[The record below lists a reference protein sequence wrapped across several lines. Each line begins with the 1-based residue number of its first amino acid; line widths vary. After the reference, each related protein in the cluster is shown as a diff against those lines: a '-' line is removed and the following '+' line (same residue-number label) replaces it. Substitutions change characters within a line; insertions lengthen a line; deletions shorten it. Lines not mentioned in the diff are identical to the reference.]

1 MEAVAKQ
8 AAATS
13 SLIYDEAVLKA
24 KLVAAMQG
32 EFAGVCSK
40 MRSLPEIVDHL
51 FFVLNTT
58 SLPKL
63 DGIDT
68 LLKESLNNIYTNPHI
83 TFIVKYSFFN
93 SLVQKYEAFLKKL
106 YYLINDEEI
115 SGHDGKEPAL
125 ADSIHAFRCLWD
137 LKHST
142 DEDGQKFSGYL
153 QMLRDWRN
161 DEAHN
166 APCTTDA
173 EVDAAI
179 KVAVSMYLYVT
190 AYSITDL
197 EMAGY

>member
-1 MEAVAKQ
+1 M
-8 AAATS
+8 
-13 SLIYDEAVLKA
+13 
-24 KLVAAMQG
+24 
-32 EFAGVCSK
+32 
-40 MRSLPEIVDHL
+40 
-51 FFVLNTT
+51 
-58 SLPKL
+58 
-63 DGIDT
+63 
-68 LLKESLNNIYTNPHI
+68 
-83 TFIVKYSFFN
+83 KYSFFN

-115 SGHDGKEPAL
+115 PGHDGKEPAL

-142 DEDGQKFSGYL
+142 DEDGKKFSSYL

-179 KVAVSMYLYVT
+179 KVAVSMYIYVT